1 MTMMTAAPLGP
12 SRVLVVEDDRVT
24 RAQLAFLL
32 QRAGYEVATAEN
44 GQAAIERIGE
54 GWFPLVL
61 TDWSM
66 PEMDGPT
73 LCHRIRNRGQDLYTY
88 VIMLTG
94 RCEKND
100 LMQGLDAGVDDYI
113 TKPFDADELLARLR
127 VGHRILGLHMRM
139 RETERRLRDMADR
152 DGLTG
157 VLNRRAVDARL
168 EEAFNYARRLDRP
181 LSVALLDLDHFKRV
195 NDEHGH
201 QIGDAVL
208 VEAARRFEGTVRS
221 YDSIG
226 RYGGEEFLLIL
237 PDAVPWSARLV
248 AERVRHA
255 LYERPVVSGDLEVR
269 ATVSIGVASFDPRS
283 SATLQRIVET
293 ADGALYEAK
302 QRGRNLVVSAL
313 FDERGCP
320 QVATHTLDLGR
331 RTLPVA

>member
-1 MTMMTAAPLGP
+1 MTASPLRT
-12 SRVLVVEDDRVT
+12 SRILVVDDDRVT

-32 QRAGYEVATAEN
+32 QKVGYEVATAEN
-44 GQAAIERIGE
+44 GQAALERISE

-73 LCHRIRNRGQDLYTY
+73 LCQRIRDKGQDLYTY

-94 RCEKND
+94 RRDKDD
-100 LMQGLDAGVDDYI
+100 LMQGLDAGADDYI
-113 TKPFDADELLARLR
+113 TKPFDTDELLARLR
-127 VGHRILGLHMRM
+127 VGHRILELHMKM

-168 EEAFNYARRLDRP
+168 EEAFNFAQRLDRP

-195 NDEHGH
+195 NDVHGH
-201 QIGDAVL
+201 QTGDAVL

-221 YDSIG
+221 YDVIG

-255 LYERPVVSGDLEVR
+255 LFERPIVSGDLEVPV
-269 ATVSIGVASFDPRS
+269 TVSIGVASFDPRS
-283 SATLQRIVET
+283 PATPQRLVEA
-293 ADGALYEAK
+293 ADGALYQAK

-313 FDERGCP
+313 FDERGLP
-320 QVATHTLDLGR
+320 RITTETLDLARGT
-331 RTLPVA
+331 RTPA